1 MEPDLVEIYAV
12 DLMLTATRETL
23 QGMIPKCYHEFL
35 PLADPE
41 GPLRG
46 LPPLRPG
53 YDFEIHLDPT
63 KPLPKPARPYHM
75 GPEERED
82 WNTWQDSMLRAGHI
96 SRAPANTPTA
106 APFFFI
112 RKKDGSRRPVIDYRK
127 LNDITIKDSFPLP
140 RIDESLERMQGAK
153 VYSKFDLKN
162 GYNLLRIKP
171 EDVWKTAFMTPDGP
185 FVMNVMAFGFAN
197 APAYFQR
204 WMSDIL
210 APVINQRVENYLD
223 DMATHHLDLGEHI
236 RVNREVL
243 KCFQKAGLF
252 INARKCEFHK
262 ERMGFLG
269 VEISPKGFEME
280 RVKIEAIQDWRPP
293 RNVRGV
299 REFIGFCNFYRR
311 FIKSFSEIARP
322 LHDLT
327 KVGQLWQ
334 WTENEQHAFDTL
346 KNMICESP
354 VLIHADPTHKF
365 QMETD
370 ASSYAYGAI
379 LSQKATDNKH
389 HPVAFYSKTMTP
401 TERNYGISDKEALP
415 ILKGLQFW
423 RHWLEGTKE
432 PVRIITDHRN
442 LEYFKN
448 PRPLNRRQLRWLE
461 QLTHYNYE
469 IAYRPGDKNSAA
481 DTLSRRAELC
491 NETTHFS
498 LIFPIILHTIM
509 SSFVIT

>member
-1 MEPDLVEIYAV
+1 
-12 DLMLTATRETL
+12 
-23 QGMIPKCYHEFL
+23 
-35 PLADPE
+35 
-41 GPLRG
+41 
-46 LPPLRPG
+46 
-53 YDFEIHLDPT
+53 
-63 KPLPKPARPYHM
+63 
-75 GPEERED
+75 
-82 WNTWQDSMLRAGHI
+82 
-96 SRAPANTPTA
+96 
-106 APFFFI
+106 
-112 RKKDGSRRPVIDYRK
+112 
-127 LNDITIKDSFPLP
+127 
-140 RIDESLERMQGAK
+140 MQGAK

-162 GYNLLRIKP
+162 GYNLLRVKP

-223 DMATHHLDLGEHI
+223 DTATHHLDLGEHI

-243 KCFQKAGLF
+243 KCFRKAGLF

-334 WTENEQHAFDTL
+334 WTENEQHTFDTL

-354 VLIHADPTHKF
+354 VLIHVDPTHKF

-401 TERNYGISDKEALP
+401 AERNYSISDKEALP

-432 PVRIITDHRN
+432 PIRIITDHRN

-448 PRPLNRRQLRWLE
+448 PDPSTDNNFDGWNSSPITTTKSLTDRATRIQL
-461 QLTHYNYE
+461 
-469 IAYRPGDKNSAA
+469 P
-481 DTLSRRAELC
+481 TLSLDERNSDPNNQTRTYLRYSLTPSVLSKSPSWLSSRNRIRYSMEWNTRIPSRMNRYWSKSGNSLATSTCWNGPPITNL
-491 NETTHFS
+491 TT
-498 LIFPIILHTIM
+498 TW
-509 SSFVIT
+509 SSCLGIREGFGCHRTSNSDVRSWQVTMMGR